1 VRRPVGPPWTWFTR
15 NQKIRVQLGD
25 RLGERLRGQ
34 LSGELEDQL
43 SGRLHGPLSSQLWD
57 QLRGQVKGKLHGQ
70 LWDQLRGR
78 AWDELWDQ
86 FGGDLKIQLGDHR
99 SSHDE
104 DQDWDEAQ
112 SWDGAG
118 HLHSVFP
125 WNDAYGLAF
134 DGCALPIVG
143 RPADPCLGALSSV
156 VAETGWLI
164 PLPGAVIVGVRR
176 FGPGPGRLAGP
187 AIFCGRPAVR

>member
-1 VRRPVGPPWTWFTR
+1 VR
-15 NQKIRVQLGD
+15 
-25 RLGERLRGQ
+25 
-34 LSGELEDQL
+34 
-43 SGRLHGPLSSQLWD
+43 
-57 QLRGQVKGKLHGQ
+57 
-70 LWDQLRGR
+70 
-78 AWDELWDQ
+78 AC
-86 FGGDLKIQLGDHR
+86 DHR

-164 PLPGAVIVGVRR
+164 PLLGAVIVGV
-176 FGPGPGRLAGP
+176 
-187 AIFCGRPAVR
+187 